1 MIAVLKADQKS
12 RVCISKANI
21 KRYGERF
28 IAVALP
34 EGILLKP
41 VPGDPIKTLGKYGK
55 KFKGQSIAEI
65 KEEIHREA
73 MKEVG

>member
-1 MIAVLKADQKS
+1 MAAVLKADQKS
-12 RVCISKANI
+12 RVCISRENI
-21 KRYGERF
+21 RRYGERF

-41 VPGDPIKTLGKYGK
+41 VPRDPIKTLGKYGK

-65 KEEIHREA
+65 RKEAHEEA
-73 MKEVG
+73 MKEVE